1 MAKARSMTKANKVK
15 LNKVAQV
22 LQTFAANNTA
32 SAAAI
37 GSTVIPVTEIYTV
50 GNSGNPV
57 TFNLIFGTKGVGAL
71 TDAVINNVNP
81 PDKIIV
87 TGGKDSLLK
96 TLLGTDKELNGTI
109 LKIKS
114 VVTATNF
121 TPVPT
126 ALNVKFSL
134 TGGQVTKDF
143 PLPPGQFT
151 NVGDTFIL
159 DYTIIIF
166 QA

>member
-1 MAKARSMTKANKVK
+1 MAKTKSMTKANKIK
-15 LNKVAQV
+15 LNKIAQV

-32 SAAAI
+32 NAAAV
-37 GSTVIPVTEIYTV
+37 GSVVIPITDIYTV
-50 GNSGNPV
+50 GNSGNQV
-57 TFNLIFGTKGVGAL
+57 IFNLIFGTKGVGAL
-71 TDAVINNVNP
+71 TDAVLNNVSP

-96 TLLGTDKELNGTI
+96 IPLGTDKDLNGTI

-121 TPVPT
+121 TPVPA
-126 ALNVKFSL
+126 ALDVKFSL
-134 TGGQVTKDF
+134 TGGQVTKNF
-143 PLPPGQFT
+143 PLPPGEFT
-151 NVGDTFIL
+151 NVGDTFII
-159 DYTIIIF
+159 DFTIIIF